1 MASFFGVVMKLVVA
15 GGSGVV
21 GKRVVDEALRQ
32 GHSVVVLS
40 RSGSAQP
47 GVTSLVWDGKTAA
60 ASWADEVRSSDAV
73 INLSGSNIGK
83 GRWTKRRLREALD
96 SRTESTRVLANVIA
110 HSEAPPAL
118 VNVSAVGFYGFTM
131 DPTTEA
137 SPAGTTILSDLC
149 RMWEA
154 EAMVVANGTRV
165 VIARIG
171 VVLDPSAGAL
181 QKMMLPF
188 RLGLGGPLGD
198 GRQHLPWIH
207 RDDVA
212 RALVYLATTEQ
223 CRGVYNLVANSVTM
237 DEFASTLGRVLR
249 RPAIFR
255 VPKFVLRLLLGR
267 QADVVIHGQNVVRL
281 RTIVD
286 RVPIHHLDL
295 ESALH
300 DLLDRRN

>member
-1 MASFFGVVMKLVVA
+1 MKLVVA
-15 GGSGVV
+15 GGSGVL
-21 GKRVVDEALRQ
+21 GKRVVDEAIRT

-40 RSGSAQP
+40 RSGLAHAGASSA
-47 GVTSLVWDGKTAA
+47 VWDGKTPA
-60 ASWADEVRSSDAV
+60 ASWTDVVRSADAV
-73 INLSGSNIGK
+73 INLSGSNIGM

-118 VNVSAVGFYGFTM
+118 INASAVGYYGSTM

-149 RMWEA
+149 TMWEH
-154 EAMVVANGTRV
+154 EALAIANVSRV
-165 VIARIG
+165 VLARIG

-181 QKMMLPF
+181 QKMITPF
-188 RLGLGGPLGD
+188 RFGIGGPLGD
-198 GRQHLPWIH
+198 GHQRLPWIH

-212 RALVYLATTEQ
+212 RALIYLATSEQ
-223 CRGVYNLVANSVTM
+223 CRGAYNLVANSVTM
-237 DEFASTLGRVLR
+237 DEFSSTLGRVMR
-249 RPAIFR
+249 RPSMFR

-267 QADVVIHGQNVVRL
+267 QADVVIHGQNIVPL

-286 RVPIHHLDL
+286 RVPFHHLDL

>member
-1 MASFFGVVMKLVVA
+1 MKLVVA
-15 GGSGVV
+15 GGSGVL
-21 GKRVVDEALRQ
+21 GKRVVDEALRL

-40 RSGSAQP
+40 RSGSAHT
-47 GVTSLVWDGKTAA
+47 GVTSLVWDGTTAA
-60 ASWADEVRSSDAV
+60 ASWVDAVRSADAV
-73 INLSGSNIGK
+73 INLSGSSIGN
-83 GRWTKRRLREALD
+83 GRWTKRRLREAVT
-96 SRTESTRVLANVIA
+96 SRVESTRVLASVIA
-110 HSEAPPAL
+110 QSEAPPAL
-118 VNVSAVGFYGFTM
+118 INASAVGFYGSTM

-137 SPAGTTILSDLC
+137 APAGTTILSDLC
-149 RMWEA
+149 TMWEH
-154 EAMVVANGTRV
+154 EAMAITNVSRV

-181 QKMMLPF
+181 QKMITPF
-188 RLGLGGPLGD
+188 RFGIGGPLGD
-198 GRQHLPWIH
+198 GRQRLPWIH

-212 RALVYLATTEQ
+212 RVLVFLAVTER

-237 DEFASTLGRVLR
+237 DEFAATLGRVLH
-249 RPAIFR
+249 RPSMFR

-267 QADVVIHGQNVVRL
+267 QADVVIHGQNIVPL